1 MTSIVMNI
9 KLDGLIAAA
18 KGKFEVYAS
27 ASEVYSVVVRPE
39 YAFASGDSRK
49 AVIRKIARQ
58 ARNLGLRADE
68 VSWHDPVF
76 YVGGA
81 KDWRR
86 LCALLEYCNGAAL
99 QRTARNNYGRYN
111 RPRAGNSAE

>member
-1 MTSIVMNI
+1 MKNYDNI
-9 KLDGLIAAA
+9 LRGHITAL
-18 KGKFEVYAS
+18 KGKFGVYTSPS
-27 ASEVYSVVVRPE
+27 AVYSVYVSPE
-39 YAFASGDSRK
+39 DTFASGDSRK

-58 ARNLGLRADE
+58 ARNLGLRANE
-68 VSWHDPVF
+68 TYWYDPVF